1 MFPVKEFE
9 TRFRAVLN
17 ALDEH
22 SDGSEVFEELNAEF
36 EDALCILEEID
47 LRESDWQEEFTD
59 ALDDFEDL
67 AARYRAFESARAEAD
82 SIEKLTSLARMNLP
96 KE

>member
-9 TRFRAVLN
+9 KRFRSILD
-17 ALDEH
+17 ALDAC
-22 SDGSEVFEELNAEF
+22 SDGSEAFEELNAEF

-47 LRESDWQEEFTD
+47 LQSDEWQEEFTD

-67 AARYRAFESARAEAD
+67 AARYREDNLAVEEAQR
-82 SIEKLTSLARMNLP
+82 ITQLVAVARMNFTQ
-96 KE
+96 E